1 MPIIKT
7 TINGCP
13 AEMSVKSF
21 YRHDRL
27 IAAIDPDTEKSGLAV
42 VVDGSIR
49 SLEALEFYDLV
60 DRLVELSE
68 AGALVVLEDIDNS
81 KPTYPRGTSQSVKNA
96 ISRKVGR
103 AQHAARMI
111 RKAMDRANIDIEY
124 VLVAPLSLPEKR
136 RSKNDGKFFNDLTGW
151 AGGSNNDKRDA
162 AMLGL
167 YGLPPGY
174 SVCDQQHAHA
184 GAVCPSCRY
193 EEQVKAA
200 RAARAKR
207 KARV

>member
-7 TINGCP
+7 TINGRP

-21 YRHDRL
+21 YRHDKL
-27 IAAIDPDTEKSGLAV
+27 IAAIDPDTDKSGLAI
-42 VVDGSIR
+42 VDDGI
-49 SLEALEFYDLV
+49 LKALDALEFYDLV
-60 DRLVELSE
+60 DRLAGLSE
-68 AGALVVLEDIDNS
+68 VLVVLEDIDNS
-81 KPTYPRGTSQSVKNA
+81 RPTYPRGTSQSVKNA

-103 AQHAARMI
+103 AQHAAKMI
-111 RKAMDRANIDIEY
+111 RKAMDRAGVEY
-124 VLVAPLSLPEKR
+124 VLVTPLSLPEKR
-136 RSKNDGKFFNDLTGW
+136 RAKGDGKFFNDLTGW
-151 AGGSNNDKRDA
+151 VGRTNEDKRDA

-174 SVCDQQHAHA
+174 SVCDQQHAFA

-193 EEQVKAA
+193 EEQVKAVRIA
-200 RAARAKR
+200 RARR